1 MRNKKRGR
9 RNWARGERNVKE
21 VIMRWRIFF
30 YAVGGGMRDE
40 RGRRRVL
47 RLISEGVG

>member
-30 YAVGGGMRDE
+30 YAAG
-40 RGRRRVL
+40 GRRREGRGVW

>member
-21 VIMRWRIFF
+21 VIMRWKIFF
-30 YAVGGGMRDE
+30 HAVG
-40 RGRRRVL
+40 GRRRVL
-47 RLISEGVG
+47 RVISEGVG